1 MLSEKGGFSFDYPEL
16 VRHKALL
23 SQGNRSKYLIFFL
36 LHVFQKQVTTHPSL
50 DLNSLKG
57 EISELGVTWPEEQG
71 GAWTWGERAVAGHHQ
86 LSDLG
91 VTQVWQVMTWWS
103 DGI

>member
-1 MLSEKGGFSFDYPEL
+1 MRSQSQNKQKPRMLSEKGGFSFDYPEL

-57 EISELGVTWPEEQG
+57 EISELGVT
-71 GAWTWGERAVAGHHQ
+71 
-86 LSDLG
+86 
-91 VTQVWQVMTWWS
+91 
-103 DGI
+103 